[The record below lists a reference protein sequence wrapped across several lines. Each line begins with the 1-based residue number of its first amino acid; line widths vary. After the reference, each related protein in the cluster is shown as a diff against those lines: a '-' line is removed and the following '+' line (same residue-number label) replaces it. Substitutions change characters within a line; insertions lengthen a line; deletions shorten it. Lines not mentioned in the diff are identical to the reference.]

1 MRMKKINELYLFK
14 ATVWA
19 FIPLFLLC
27 VHSSQAQKQP
37 ADAAKKISGK
47 VSAKISGL
55 GLPGATI
62 AVKGTK
68 NMVQTNESGEYSIMA
83 ASGETLVVT
92 AVGHI
97 SREAKVGSSG
107 TVNLVLT
114 EDYNNLN
121 DVIVVGYGKMKKTDL
136 SSAVVSVTGADL
148 QKTVNVTLDEALQGR
163 AANVYVSANSGQ
175 PGAASS
181 VIIRGVSTVTGNYQ
195 PLYVIDGVQIRPST
209 PTGGAYNQPS
219 GYANELAGL
228 NPDDIENISVL
239 EGAAATSIYGAA
251 GANGVL
257 MITTKRGKA
266 GLTKVSASTL
276 FTSQQRPTPRPVMNL
291 QEYGKYIQKLQAVGA
306 VGVEPPELTDVTL
319 LGAGTDWQR
328 ALFRNTLLQKHS
340 LAISG
345 GSDKS
350 TFYFSGDYLSQDGI
364 AIGSGFK
371 RGSVRLNLD
380 NQANKWLKFGINLS
394 AFGTNEKVNTTNG
407 NIINI
412 AITQN
417 PTIPVKNADGSWGGP
432 TLATVQYSQTNP
444 IALASINNNY
454 NTSFGAI
461 GGVYVDINP
470 IKGLVWHTELNGN
483 YTSTNNFTFNPSYTV
498 GSFVNPNTQ
507 GSRGSGNNHW
517 MSLNTRV
524 QYDLQIK
531 KHGIT
536 AMVGHEGAQ
545 YAYQG
550 LSGQGQHYSTNSVQE
565 LSVADPL
572 TQQTSSYRG
581 DGANE
586 SYFGRLNYIYNNKY
600 IAQVVVRR
608 DGSSNFG
615 ASNRFGT
622 FPAASVAWKISEE
635 GFMKSLTFINDLKL
649 RAEYG
654 ISGNTGNNG
663 GAIYSNLYAAPTVWG
678 GGFLPANFP
687 NPDLKWEE
695 DKSTNIGLDL
705 HMFNN
710 RVEVIADAYVKNISN
725 LILVAAHSQVLG
737 GNLSGGYGGL
747 LSWQTANYGSM
758 QNKGFGLT
766 INTVPVST
774 KDFQWRLGGNFSV
787 DRNKVTKLVAPIITQ
802 YYSST
807 NNSQAQF
814 LTEVGQPLGMFTG
827 YIADGL
833 FQNYKDISTHAI
845 QTSNGVLTI
854 DPTQGS
860 WVGDIKFRD
869 ISGPNG
875 KPDNIIDNNDR
886 TIIGNPWP
894 KFTYNFTSAFS
905 YKGFEL
911 NLFFTGVSGNQLLNL
926 TRYQNEM
933 PLGTGPYSNHY
944 KSVDNFARPSSNN
957 PGDALTA
964 TLLNPGGIIPRATP
978 GDPNQNVRL
987 SQWSVEDG
995 SYFKLRNVRLSY
1007 RVPTKYLSYAR
1018 VFKGLTA
1025 AIQVQNV
1032 FTITKYTGFDPEVG
1046 MYNYK
1051 GVTNLVGVDEGR
1063 YPSTRSYT
1071 FSLNLDF

>member
-1 MRMKKINELYLFK
+1 MHMKKNNHEWLLK
-14 ATVWA
+14 AAAVA
-19 FIPLFLLC
+19 FALLFLLL
-27 VHSSQAQKQP
+27 HPARAQNQP
-37 ADAAKKISGK
+37 AAAAKKVSGRIT
-47 VSAKISGL
+47 SKISGL
-55 GLPGATI
+55 AVAGATI
-62 AVKGTK
+62 SVKGTK
-68 NMVQTNESGEYSIMA
+68 NSVAGNDNGDFSIMA
-83 ASGETLVVT
+83 GAGETLVIS
-92 AVGHI
+92 AIGHTI
-97 SREAKVGSSG
+97 KEVKVGSSA
-107 TVNLVLT
+107 TVNVVMT

-121 DVIVVGYGKMKKTDL
+121 DVVVVGYGKMKKSDL
-136 SSAVVSVTGADL
+136 SSAVVSVTAADI
-148 QKTVNVTLDEALQGR
+148 QKTVNTTLDEALQGR

-175 PGAASS
+175 PGAAAS

-219 GYANELAGL
+219 GYANELAGI
-228 NPDDIENISVL
+228 NPDDVENISVL

-257 MITTKRGKA
+257 MITTKHGKS
-266 GLTKVSASTL
+266 GLTKVSANTL

-291 QEYGKYIQKLQAVGA
+291 QEYAKYIQKLQSVGA
-306 VGVEPPELTDVTL
+306 VGVEPPELTDPTI
-319 LGAGTDWQR
+319 LGPGTDWQHE
-328 ALFRNTLLQKHS
+328 LFRNTLLQKHS

-345 GSDKS
+345 GGDKS

-364 AIGSGFK
+364 AIGSGFN

-380 NQANKWLKFGINLS
+380 NQATKWLRFGINLN
-394 AFGTNEKVNTTNG
+394 AFTTKEKVNTTNG

-417 PTIPVKNADGSWGGP
+417 PTIPVKNPDGSWGGP
-432 TLATVQYSQTNP
+432 TPATAQYSQTNP

-454 NTSFGAI
+454 NTSFGGI
-461 GGVYVDINP
+461 GGFNMDITPLKN
-470 IKGLVWHTELNGN
+470 LVWHTEANGN
-483 YTSTNNFTFNPSYTV
+483 YTTTNNFTFNPSYTI

-507 GSRGSGNNHW
+507 GSRGSGNNSW
-517 MSLNTRV
+517 YSLNTRM
-524 QYDLQIK
+524 QYDIKLK
-531 KHGIT
+531 KHAIT
-536 AMVGHEGAQ
+536 GMVGHEATH

-550 LSGQGQHYSTNSVQE
+550 LSGSGQHFSTNSVQE

-581 DGANE
+581 DGATE
-586 SYFGRLNYIYNNKY
+586 SYFGRLNYTYNDKY

-608 DGSSNFG
+608 DGNSNFG
-615 ASNRFGT
+615 PANRFGT
-622 FPAASVAWKISEE
+622 FPAASVAWKVSDEP
-635 GFMKSLTFINDLKL
+635 FMKEITFINDLKL

-654 ISGNTGNNG
+654 ISGNSGSG

-678 GGFLPANFP
+678 GGFLPGNFP
-687 NPDLKWEE
+687 YPNLKWEQ
-695 DKSTNIGLDL
+695 DKSYNIGLDM

-710 RVEVIADAYVKNISN
+710 RVELIADAYIKKISN
-725 LILVAAHSQVLG
+725 LILVASGSGVLG

-747 LSWQTANYGSM
+747 LSWPTENYGGM
-758 QNKGFGLT
+758 QNKGFGITL
-766 INTVPVST
+766 NTVPISN

-787 DRNKVTKLVAPIITQ
+787 DRNRVTKLVAPIVVQ

-807 NNSQAQF
+807 NNSQAEF
-814 LTEVGQPLGMFTG
+814 LTEVGQPLGLYTG

-833 FQNYKDISTHAI
+833 FQNYKDISGHAI
-845 QTSNGVLTI
+845 QTSNGTLTV
-854 DPTQGS
+854 DPVQGS
-860 WVGDIKFRD
+860 WVGDTKFRD
-869 ISGPNG
+869 ISGPKG
-875 KPDNIIDNNDR
+875 VPDGVIDNNDR

-911 NLFFTGVSGNQLLNL
+911 NLFFTGVNGNQLLNL

-944 KSVDNFARPSSNN
+944 KSVANFAVPSSYN
-957 PGDALTA
+957 PSDALTV
-964 TLLNPGGIIPRATP
+964 TLTNPGGNIPRATP

-995 SYFKLRNVRLSY
+995 SYFKLKNARIGY
-1007 RVPTKYLSYAR
+1007 RVPARYLSYTK
-1018 VFKGLTA
+1018 VLKGVLATF
-1025 AIQVQNV
+1025 QVQNV
-1032 FTITKYTGFDPEVG
+1032 FTVTKYTGFDPEVG

-1063 YPSTRSYT
+1063 YPSTRSFS
-1071 FSLNLDF
+1071 FSLAFDF